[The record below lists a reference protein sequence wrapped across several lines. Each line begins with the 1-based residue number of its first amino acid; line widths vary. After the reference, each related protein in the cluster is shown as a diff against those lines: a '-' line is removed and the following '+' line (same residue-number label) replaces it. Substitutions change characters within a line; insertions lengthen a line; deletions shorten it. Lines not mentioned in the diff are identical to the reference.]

1 MSMQQIMFASLASG
15 GGGFIIEG
23 SGLFDGSTGFLSRT
37 PSSAGNR
44 QIWTFSTIIK
54 VPQLASGQMELLN
67 TRVADANL
75 MSSLRINS
83 TGELMYFERDASAS
97 VKCNVQTT
105 AKFRDPAAF
114 MHVQFSVDTTD
125 ATASDRVKIYVN
137 GVQMA
142 LTETTTMALNYSTN
156 VNTTVNHNIGVEGG
170 GSADYNGYMARA
182 VMIDG
187 QALAPTSFGELTNDG
202 FWSISDVSGLDFGDN
217 GFLLTG
223 QNVSTGTDSSGNSNN
238 FSKTGSIISTSDSP
252 TNDADNGYSNGTT
265 FSPLEPDAGTLSNGN
280 LTGTTQFFKSDMT
293 IPKTGKWYWEYTCD
307 AGTSASSVYGIA
319 DSTGNSSG
327 TSQCRII
334 RIQNGEKYSPDVGAW
349 QAYGT
354 SWTAGDIIGFAVDM
368 DNGAIYV
375 SKNGTYYNSGDP
387 TSGAS
392 KTGAMFTDLLTATT
406 ASGWYAAAYA
416 GDGSNIVTANFGIS
430 TFNTA
435 APTDYL
441 ALLPVNITPDVINY
455 EDEYYIEAGISHSN
469 GSTTAVTLPKSVS
482 GGAMA
487 RIKRTDSSAGTSDWL
502 CFDTIRGTNKAVKWN
517 SQEAEDTST
526 YDDQNLTGT
535 VLTLPSALTS
545 GSYLIEIFYIGSYF
559 QVKTYTGSGA
569 NKTESYPASLGSLPG
584 FMAVISRTATG
595 TFNPAWHNSLTDDTY
610 YLKTDTTAA
619 QAAAATMWNSTAPSA
634 TVLALGS
641 NAESN
646 TNLNTY
652 VAYIFADSGPYQFGK
667 YTGNGGN
674 GDAGPFINVGGG
686 PQSLFAKKLVAS
698 TIGWIHHAGVYNN
711 PVNAN
716 ETDWYCSMNTTNA
729 IGESTG
735 TSGGVGGDF
744 VSTGWKHRGGYTDMN
759 ASGVTIVYGAFGIQ
773 PMTNGSVDQS
783 RAR

>member
-1 MSMQQIMFASLASG
+1 MDTTIQGDGWVAYAATFAS
-15 GGGFIIEG
+15 
-23 SGLFDGSTGFLSRT
+23 
-37 PSSAGNR
+37 
-44 QIWTFSTIIK
+44 
-54 VPQLASGQMELLN
+54 
-67 TRVADANL
+67 
-75 MSSLRINS
+75 
-83 TGELMYFERDASAS
+83 
-97 VKCNVQTT
+97 
-105 AKFRDPAAF
+105 
-114 MHVQFSVDTTD
+114 
-125 ATASDRVKIYVN
+125 
-137 GVQMA
+137 
-142 LTETTTMALNYSTN
+142 
-156 VNTTVNHNIGVEGG
+156 
-170 GSADYNGYMARA
+170 
-182 VMIDG
+182 
-187 QALAPTSFGELTNDG
+187 
-202 FWSISDVSGLDFGDN
+202 
-217 GFLLTG
+217 
-223 QNVSTGTDSSGNSNN
+223 
-238 FSKTGSIISTSDSP
+238 
-252 TNDADNGYSNGTT
+252 
-265 FSPLEPDAGTLSNGN
+265 GTL
-280 LTGTTQFFKSDMT
+280 
-293 IPKTGKWYWEYTCD
+293 
-307 AGTSASSVYGIA
+307 
-319 DSTGNSSG
+319 
-327 TSQCRII
+327 
-334 RIQNGEKYSPDVGAW
+334 
-349 QAYGT
+349 
-354 SWTAGDIIGFAVDM
+354 
-368 DNGAIYV
+368 
-375 SKNGTYYNSGDP
+375 
-387 TSGAS
+387 
-392 KTGAMFTDLLTATT
+392 
-406 ASGWYAAAYA
+406 
-416 GDGSNIVTANFGIS
+416 TANFGATAFS
-430 TFNTA
+430 NT
-435 APTDYL
+435 PTSGF
-441 ALLPVNITPDVINY
+441 LPIATQDLPTPDVINY
-455 EDEYYIEAGISHSN
+455 ESEYYIQAGISHSN

-610 YLKTDTTAA
+610 YLKTDTNAA